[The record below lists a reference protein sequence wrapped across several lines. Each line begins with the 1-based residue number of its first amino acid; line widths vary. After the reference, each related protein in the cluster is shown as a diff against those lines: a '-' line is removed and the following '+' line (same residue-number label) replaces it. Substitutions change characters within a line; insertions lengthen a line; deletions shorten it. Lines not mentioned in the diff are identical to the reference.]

1 MSERAAAL
9 VIGAGIGGLVASA
22 YLGRGGVHTL
32 LLEARSE
39 PREPAEALVALDARV
54 ISELRLLSRGLS
66 FAHRDLPLAVSGEMP
81 LLLSRDLHAASAAL
95 SKFSDAD
102 ALTWPRYRRTLMAEA
117 RKLRRWW
124 WTMPEEE
131 RPDLGWSTGARRAF
145 QRLCLS
151 GADAYLAARFETPAL
166 LAALLWDAGAG
177 GFSVNEPGS
186 ALALVWRAAQEME
199 GRQAATAIARP
210 GSLVAALRDAQAMA
224 QFRPSARV
232 TQILTRA
239 GGVTG
244 VALADGSEIEADHVI
259 STLSRARTL
268 RLAGLP
274 QTEARIGEAQIL
286 LRLRPGFRAP
296 AMPAAR
302 HILVS
307 RPDAH
312 LDAHE
317 AARGGRIAA
326 NLPMEWVM
334 LAPDLIA
341 VTARPVPAPLKTQGR
356 AQVAAQAV
364 MALSRT
370 LPGVAEALAGVEIH
384 LRPGRAS
391 LADLLAPPLSRIVTP
406 IKGLLLAGESAE
418 PLPAISGRAA
428 RVAAR
433 LVLSH

>member
-1 MSERAAAL
+1 MSERAAAI

-22 YLGRGGVHTL
+22 YLARGGVHTL
-32 LLEARSE
+32 LLEARE
-39 PREPAEALVALDARV
+39 QPREPAEALIALDARV
-54 ISELRLLSRGLS
+54 ISELRLLSRGLV
-66 FAHRDLPLAVSGEMP
+66 FTHRDLPLAVQGEISF
-81 LLLSRDLHAASAAL
+81 LLGRDLHAASATL

-131 RPDLGWSTGARRAF
+131 RPDLGWSAGARHAF
-145 QRLCLS
+145 QRLCLM
-151 GADAYLAARFETPAL
+151 GADAYLGARFETPAL
-166 LAALLWDAGAG
+166 LAALLWDASAG

-199 GRQAATAIARP
+199 GRQAATTVARP
-210 GSLVAALRDAQAMA
+210 GSLVMALTKAQTMA
-224 QFRPSARV
+224 QFRPKARV
-232 TQILTRA
+232 TQIVTRA

-244 VALADGSEIEADHVI
+244 VLLADGSEIETDHVI
-259 STLSRARTL
+259 SSLLRARTL
-268 RLAGLP
+268 RLAGFP
-274 QTEARIGEAQIL
+274 ETEARIGEAQIL
-286 LRLRPGFRAP
+286 LRLRSGFHASS
-296 AMPAAR
+296 AAR

-312 LDAHE
+312 IDAHE
-317 AARGGRIAA
+317 AARAGRIAA

-341 VTARPVPAPLKTQGR
+341 VTARPVPAPLKTEGR
-356 AQVAAQAV
+356 ARVAAQAV
-364 MALSRT
+364 MALSRA
-370 LPGVAEALAGVEIH
+370 LPGVAEALTGVEVH

-391 LADLLAPPLSRIVTP
+391 LSDLLAPPVSRITTP